1 MDGSM
6 KKTLFSLLLVFSLFL
21 SACAAGVSATDA
33 TPTPYPTPVRKTFT
47 VQRGDIVVEAR
58 LSGRVSPQAVT
69 TVSFAMSGK
78 VSDVYAQ
85 AGDTVKAGQLLAEL
99 AEAQQLKADASKT
112 AVEIRRAEIALEIAR
127 LTLEKYKAENR
138 PSYDVR
144 AQELQVELAEMSYN
158 DVLLSLGIDPESN
171 QEDTLEAQVAMARV
185 FAPADGMIISGV
197 SVGRSV
203 NPNSPAFVIGDGMQ
217 LEVVAQS
224 DANKLDNEIR
234 EMFEGM
240 TVQVSPD
247 ASPEIK
253 LTGKIRQLPS
263 PYGTG
268 PSDDKNVYI
277 SLDQPASAGTY
288 PVGDKVTVTIILAS
302 KTGVLWLP
310 PDAIRAA
317 GGRTFVI
324 VNSPEGPKRIEVE
337 VGIKTLE
344 MVEIRSGLDEGQL
357 VVAP

>member
-1 MDGSM
+1 M
-6 KKTLFSLLLVFSLFL
+6 KKILSSCLLVLVLFL
-21 SACAAGVSATDA
+21 TACGAGVSSAEA

-47 VQRGDIVVEAR
+47 VERGDIVVEAR
-58 LSGRVSPQAVT
+58 LTGRVSPLALT

-78 VSDVYAQ
+78 VSDVYVQ
-85 AGDTVKAGQLLAEL
+85 PGDIVSAGQLLAEL
-99 AEAQQLKADASKT
+99 SEVKQLKADASKT
-112 AVEIRRAEIALEIAR
+112 AVEIRRAEIALEVAQ
-127 LTLEKYKAENR
+127 LTLEKFKAENR

-144 AQELQVELAEMSYN
+144 AQELQVELAQMAYT
-158 DVLLSLGIDPESN
+158 DVLLGLGIDPESN
-171 QEDTLEAQVAMARV
+171 QADTLDAQVAMARV
-185 FAPADGMIISGV
+185 FAPANGMIISGV

-203 NPNSPAFVIGDGMQ
+203 SPNNPAFVIGDGTQ

-224 DANKLDNEIR
+224 DANKLDSEIK

-240 TVQVSPD
+240 VVQVSPD
-247 ASPEIK
+247 ANPDVL

-268 PSDDKNVYI
+268 PSDDRSVYI
-277 SLDQPASAGTY
+277 SLDQSASAETY
-288 PVGDKVTVTIILAS
+288 QVGDKVTVTVILAS

-310 PDAIRAA
+310 PDAIRSA
-317 GGRTFVI
+317 GGRVFVI

-337 VGIKTLE
+337 IGIKTLE
-344 MVEIRSGLDEGQL
+344 MVEIRSGLDEGQM